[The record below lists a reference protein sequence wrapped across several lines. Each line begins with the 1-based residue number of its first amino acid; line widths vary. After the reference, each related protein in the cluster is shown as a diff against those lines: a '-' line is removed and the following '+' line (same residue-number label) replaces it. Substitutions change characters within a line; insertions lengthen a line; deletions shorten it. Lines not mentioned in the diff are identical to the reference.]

1 MGPTP
6 TRHYFKNVA
15 PPSGFWPL
23 LLAFGPPAAK
33 SWRRVCRDE
42 NWNSRDQDRDSQKWV
57 SRRVSLVIDVLT
69 GHCRLVICVIDGH
82 WCLESNSYSCF
93 FFNSWKLILSTRKNL
108 TKFVLEEAMV
118 SSLWFWLRCCYLAK
132 MIAYF
137 SFNIPLKYDYD
148 HFNTVA
154 FGNARKSFR
163 DDQTAD
169 FYYPILS
176 CFWKMI
182 TVTDPNPVSVKIILS
197 VSKNYPK
204 MHYDAQ
210 HTFLGRVYFAS
221 WGKRTAEVN
230 LPLAE
235 QDLLK

>member
-108 TKFVLEEAMV
+108 TKFVLEEAIV
-118 SSLWFWLRCCYLAK
+118 CSLSFWLRYCYLAK

-137 SFNIPLKYDYD
+137 SFIKVRLWPFQYCCIRQCTKKFQRWSDSGFLLSD
-148 HFNTVA
+148 
-154 FGNARKSFR
+154 
-163 DDQTAD
+163 
-169 FYYPILS
+169 PILFLKNDNRNLSES
-176 CFWKMI
+176 CF
-182 TVTDPNPVSVKIILS
+182 S
-197 VSKNYPK
+197 
-204 MHYDAQ
+204 
-210 HTFLGRVYFAS
+210 
-221 WGKRTAEVN
+221 
-230 LPLAE
+230 
-235 QDLLK
+235 